1 MLSLTR
7 TAFSVLVFSYFA
19 ESFEIRQ
26 LFIISL
32 LLSSRPS
39 LISLICH
46 STNAFRSGIP
56 IYLQLSSLLYFN
68 DAIYAESNILVRNED
83 IDTLPL
89 GERLV
94 SNMDLSL
101 IMTEYAEG
109 ERGMDCT
116 SAIYGTPSSRLG
128 RNVLG
133 VMLIFITSCIHYI
146 TNVLFVNIIENYFVE
161 IVI

>member
-1 MLSLTR
+1 M
-7 TAFSVLVFSYFA
+7 
-19 ESFEIRQ
+19 
-26 LFIISL
+26 
-32 LLSSRPS
+32 
-39 LISLICH
+39 
-46 STNAFRSGIP
+46 
-56 IYLQLSSLLYFN
+56 
-68 DAIYAESNILVRNED
+68 RNED

-116 SAIYGTPSSRLG
+116 SAIYGTFLSRLG

>member
-1 MLSLTR
+1 M
-7 TAFSVLVFSYFA
+7 
-19 ESFEIRQ
+19 
-26 LFIISL
+26 
-32 LLSSRPS
+32 
-39 LISLICH
+39 
-46 STNAFRSGIP
+46 
-56 IYLQLSSLLYFN
+56 YFN

-116 SAIYGTPSSRLG
+116 SAIYGTFVSRLG

-133 VMLIFITSCIHYI
+133 GMSIFITSCIHYI
-146 TNVLFVNIIENYFVE
+146 TNVLFVNIIENYFAE
-161 IVI
+161 TIIKMP

>member
-1 MLSLTR
+1 M
-7 TAFSVLVFSYFA
+7 
-19 ESFEIRQ
+19 
-26 LFIISL
+26 
-32 LLSSRPS
+32 
-39 LISLICH
+39 
-46 STNAFRSGIP
+46 
-56 IYLQLSSLLYFN
+56 YFN
-68 DAIYAESNILVRNED
+68 YAIYAESNILVRNED

-146 TNVLFVNIIENYFVE
+146 TNVLFVNIIENYLAE
-161 IVI
+161 TVI

>member
-1 MLSLTR
+1 
-7 TAFSVLVFSYFA
+7 
-19 ESFEIRQ
+19 
-26 LFIISL
+26 
-32 LLSSRPS
+32 
-39 LISLICH
+39 
-46 STNAFRSGIP
+46 
-56 IYLQLSSLLYFN
+56 LYFN

-116 SAIYGTPSSRLG
+116 SAIYGTPPSRLG

-133 VMLIFITSCIHYI
+133 GMSIFITSCIHYI
-146 TNVLFVNIIENYFVE
+146 TNVLFVNIIENYLAE
-161 IVI
+161 TVI